1 MDWTIPKFP
10 LDDIADRSLTFL
22 TTNGSGLTR
31 GISHVVS
38 DWIEWLSGALSSVP
52 PWAVI
57 LLVAAGAWRLGGLR
71 LAIGS
76 AAGLAFL
83 WNLRLWPATIDTF
96 VLMVVAVLMALLV
109 GIPLGILCGLSNRAW
124 KTVSPALDMMQ
135 TMPSFVYLIPAIP
148 FFGLGAVSA
157 VFATVVMSAPAAIRL
172 TALGIRGVPHEM
184 VEAADAFGS
193 TPAQK
198 LFKVQL
204 PLALPTI
211 MAGVNQTIMLALS
224 MVVIAAMIGA
234 GGLGREVWRSIQ
246 RLEAG
251 TGLEA
256 GIAIVVVAVILDRLT
271 QAMAIKM
278 RPSAATA

>member
-1 MDWTIPKFP
+1 MLSAALVAVP
-10 LDDIADRSLTFL
+10 A
-22 TTNGSGLTR
+22 
-31 GISHVVS
+31 
-38 DWIEWLSGALSSVP
+38 WLIIG
-52 PWAVI
+52 
-57 LLVAAGAWRLGGLR
+57 LVAAGSWRLGGPR
-71 LAIGS
+71 LAVLSG
-76 AAGLAFL
+76 AGLAFL
-83 WNLRLWPATIDTF
+83 WNLRLWPATIETF
-96 VLMVVAVLMALLV
+96 VLMIVAVIAALLI

-124 KTVSPALDMMQ
+124 RTVSPALDMMQ

-148 FFGLGAVSA
+148 FFGLGPVSA
-157 VFATVVMSAPAAIRL
+157 CVATVVMSAPAAIRL

-198 LFKVQL
+198 LVKVQL

-256 GIAIVVVAVILDRLT
+256 GIAIVVVAVILDRVT
-271 QAMAIKM
+271 QGMAQRM
-278 RPSAATA
+278 RPTGAA